1 MFSSFSSSSYGLV
14 SKTVSVP
21 PPPPLLTP
29 FIYFK
34 FENNLNNEGTSG
46 APALGLNIEYSSER
60 IASLG
65 SYSTRF
71 TGSTSATN
79 FVYIPDDIPTPN
91 WTGITI
97 GLWVH
102 PVLNGFIT
110 SANSHVFNIYSNN
123 NSLLKLF
130 LVQDRTDITKFRL
143 GSNANNFFNIP
154 HSTWSHLTITG
165 NINKKLNIYVNGV
178 ISRVSNANE
187 TFDLV
192 PTNFISEFKIG
203 RHVAGTFNGY
213 VDDFRVYDF
222 EMNAS
227 EALQLYNNTI

>member
-14 SKTVSVP
+14 NKKAGVAP
-21 PPPPLLTP
+21 PSLLTP

-46 APALGLNIEYSSER
+46 AAALGLNIEYSTEC
-60 IASLG
+60 IPSLG

-79 FVYIPDDIPTPN
+79 YVYIPDDIPTPG

-97 GLWVH
+97 GFWVH
-102 PVLNGFIT
+102 PVLIGFIT
-110 SANSHVFNIYSNN
+110 STNSHVFNIYSNN
-123 NSLLKLF
+123 NTSLKLF
-130 LVQDRTDITKFRL
+130 LVQDKGDITKFRL
-143 GSNANNFFNIP
+143 GSDALNWFNLP
-154 HSTWSHLTITG
+154 HSTWSHVTITG

-178 ISRVSNANE
+178 ISRVANANE
-187 TFDLV
+187 PFLLV
-192 PTNFISEFKIG
+192 PENFISEFKIG
-203 RHVAGTFNGY
+203 RHVAATFNGY

-222 EMNAS
+222 QMDAS
-227 EALQLYNNTI
+227 QALELYNNTI